1 MIGRPL
7 AAPLVLIYQS
17 VALALAQIRTNKLR
31 ALLTTLGILIGV
43 ASVSSMAALVDGMK
57 QRVIAEFESFGATK
71 LFISPHRRESDG
83 RSALWEKFVFR
94 EDCFDDLMAN
104 CPSVKSYSRA
114 AGFGELPMSYRG
126 RSVEERV
133 SFASIDAEW
142 HAMERRGVLTGRPL
156 LPLDVEQARAICV
169 INERLRD
176 ELNLDRDP
184 TGQIIDVSFFGRMRV
199 IGVLEQPVNIF
210 SANVGGFEMLVP
222 YTLASR
228 RYPIP
233 LYYDVTA
240 TSDSRAVVDD
250 AMAEIDFYLRQK
262 RRLRPGEE
270 ADFQIT
276 SSQRILEEIDKTA
289 AFITTVAGGIVAV
302 SLLVGGVG
310 IMNIMLVS
318 VAERTREIGLRKAV
332 GARPGTIMTQ
342 FLVEAIVL
350 CLIGGA
356 MGVVLGRVSTGVVA
370 ALIPESLLAVIGGE
384 GLARTSGIRDIGMP
398 ARAIVLSLGFSVS
411 VGLIFGM
418 FPAIKAARLDPI
430 DALRH
435 E

>member
-1 MIGRPL
+1 MIAGLL
-7 AAPLVLIYQS
+7 AAPVVLIYQS

-43 ASVSSMAALVDGMK
+43 ASVSSMVALIDGMK

-71 LFISPHRRESDG
+71 LFVSPHRRESDG
-83 RSALWEKFVFR
+83 RSASWEKFVFR
-94 EDCFDDLMAN
+94 DDCFDDLLAN
-104 CPSVKSYSRA
+104 CPSVQSYSRT
-114 AGFGELPMSYRG
+114 AGFGALPMSYRG
-126 RSVEERV
+126 RNVEERV
-133 SFASIDAEW
+133 SFASVDDEW
-142 HAMERRGVLTGRPL
+142 HAMERRGVLAGRPL
-156 LPLDVEQARAICV
+156 LPLDIEQARGVCL
-169 INERLRD
+169 INERLRN
-176 ELNLDRDP
+176 EFNLDRDP
-184 TGQIIDVSFFGRMRV
+184 TGQVIDVYFFGRLRV
-199 IGVLEQPVNIF
+199 IGVLEPPVNIF
-210 SANVGGFEMLVP
+210 SGDVGGFEMLVP
-222 YTLASR
+222 YTMTSR
-228 RYPIP
+228 RHPVP

-240 TSDSRAVVDD
+240 TSVSREAVDD
-250 AMAEIDFYLRQK
+250 AKAEIDFYLRQR

-270 ADFQIT
+270 ANFQIT

-289 AFITTVAGGIVAV
+289 AFMTTIAGGIVAV

-318 VAERTREIGLRKAV
+318 VSERTSEIGLRKAV
-332 GARPGTIMTQ
+332 GARAGAIMTQ
-342 FLVEAIVL
+342 FLVEAVVL

-356 MGVVLGRVSTGVVA
+356 LGVVMGRISTGVVA
-370 ALIPESLLAVIGGE
+370 AFIPESLLTVIGGE

-398 ARAIVLSLGFSVS
+398 IRAVVLSLGFSAS